1 MIGTY
6 VLSAGFYDAY
16 YNRARKVRTLIKRDF
31 ETVFADGVDAIL
43 TPATPSAAFGLGEM
57 ANADPVQMYL
67 NDVFTVTVNL
77 AGLPGV
83 SVPAGLDSAGLPLG
97 LQLIGRPWEEGD
109 LLNTAHVLEQAAGF
123 CGQTREMVVISR
135 KLSSFESFPMRV
147 SIALAA
153 LVLVSA
159 CTSSAPYSNVID
171 TAGGGVGF
179 SDYAQYMRA
188 QEELSRIRRAEATTA
203 RGQSRPFSQAAPT
216 GFQPQGSETA
226 QSQVPPQSALGQPV
240 ATNGVA
246 TSDRGTTAPGP
257 EFRDRAGGCRGPD
270 PGSGPT
276 RGQHPKLRGA
286 ALRHADP
293 EPGCSPRFRP
303 SGARDGGRGAGR
315 QRAEP
320 VCLRA
325 LDTACC
331 WRCALYPSPP
341 TALAALGSGLC
352 AIPASGIWRRKRSL
366 PQADLKKTPNI
377 WTRMVMA
384 MPAGGTRHRSGKLR
398 QP

>member
-1 MIGTY
+1 
-6 VLSAGFYDAY
+6 
-16 YNRARKVRTLIKRDF
+16 
-31 ETVFADGVDAIL
+31 
-43 TPATPSAAFGLGEM
+43 
-57 ANADPVQMYL
+57 
-67 NDVFTVTVNL
+67 
-77 AGLPGV
+77 
-83 SVPAGLDSAGLPLG
+83 
-97 LQLIGRPWEEGD
+97 
-109 LLNTAHVLEQAAGF
+109 
-123 CGQTREMVVISR
+123 
-135 KLSSFESFPMRV
+135 MRV

-240 ATNGVA
+240 ATTVLQPQTVAQQPPAQSFGTGQAVAAAPTPAPAPQGVSTQSFEA
-246 TSDRGTTAPGP
+246 QPFGTPTQNRVVR
-257 EFRDRAGGCRGPD
+257 RD
-270 PGSGPT
+270 
-276 RGQHPKLRGA
+276 
-286 ALRHADP
+286 
-293 EPGCSPRFRP
+293 FRP

-352 AIPASGIWRRKRSL
+352 AIPASGSGAGSVPCRRR
-366 PQADLKKTPNI
+366 T
-377 WTRMVMA
+377 
-384 MPAGGTRHRSGKLR
+384 
-398 QP
+398 